1 MVIECPGIL
10 DRILELAAQWERTSD
25 RPPFNRYDREGW
37 EAFHRR
43 TDVRQ
48 AFVCELLSLAEL
60 AEENPDAAEDRLREA
75 QREFLRRY
83 YR

>member
-1 MVIECPGIL
+1 MVIECPGIV
-10 DRILELAAQWERTSD
+10 DRILELAATLERTSD

-43 TDVRQ
+43 TDVRREFLQ
-48 AFVCELLSLAEL
+48 ELLSLAEL
-60 AEENPDAAEDRLREA
+60 GEENPDAAEVRLREA
-75 QREFLRRY
+75 QRKFLCRY